1 MYAHKI
7 SQWMRSTYIK
17 NDINYKPRLDLNI
30 NKDKD
35 NQSS

>member
-1 MYAHKI
+1 MPTKSVNGCALL
-7 SQWMRSTYIK
+7 YIK
-17 NDINYKPRLDLNI
+17 NDINHKPRLDLNK